1 MIDAVLKLKTHY
13 MLCGLALSLILSGQ
27 TTQSDFQ
34 NSIGFADIK
43 DLFSW
48 IITEGKQLDL
58 FAITA
63 WSVWN
68 QRNRDQVQASS
79 IDLHQVAA
87 AARTSLDDFHR
98 SRWAGVS
105 EVTGCSNISKPLAS
119 SSNGCG

>member
-34 NSIGFADIK
+34 NSIGFADFK